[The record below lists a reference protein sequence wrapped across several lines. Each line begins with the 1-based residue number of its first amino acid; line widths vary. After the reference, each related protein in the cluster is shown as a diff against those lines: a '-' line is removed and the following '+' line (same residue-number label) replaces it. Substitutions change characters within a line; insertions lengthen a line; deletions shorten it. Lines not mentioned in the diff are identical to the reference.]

1 MNSGNP
7 MEVGYGSADITP
19 KRPMPLCGFAARCDK
34 PFDNVDDQL
43 FVHSLAM
50 ESHGQTVVLLVY
62 DLLALG
68 SEIHVE
74 LLDSLKK
81 IKHHG
86 VAPEFILC
94 ATHTHSAP
102 AAIML
107 LGCGELQRDYRDL
120 LISASREAAE
130 AALNDM
136 RPAHLRWTIVP
147 LPDQNYNR
155 RRILA
160 DGRVVM
166 AREPDAPIR
175 KTGPI
180 WERMLLARFD
190 DESDNGIAG
199 IASWAAHAVT
209 VCGLNVTADF
219 PGELCR
225 RLSER
230 EKFPFLYLQGA
241 CGNLN
246 PVFEEMTRK
255 QMLANVDAI
264 MGKISPIK
272 WPRDADMVERNGFIQ
287 QTIPM
292 NYGPLPTVNELQ
304 QLQTGMEI
312 IARTGDGP
320 PETMK
325 ILADILNVKP
335 GTRLES
341 GLARHIAS
349 IIRRWSSLA
358 MPVAKAGRANSCQ
371 LETAALRFGK
381 LVFCFVAAEVFVE
394 TAIRLQAAFP
404 KDVVT
409 LLSYKS
415 PLIGYLPTDEA
426 LAEGGYEA
434 AYAYR
439 FYNHPA
445 PFAKGSEDKLFSVLK
460 ASLFT
465 PEHVIADLER

>member
-1 MNSGNP
+1 MKA
-7 MEVGYGSADITP
+7 GYGSADITP

-34 PFDNVDDQL
+34 PFDKVDDPL
-43 FVHSLAM
+43 FVRSLAI
-50 ESHGQTVVLLVY
+50 ESHGQTVVLLVF

-86 VAPEFILC
+86 VAPAFISC

-102 AAIML
+102 AAITL
-107 LGCGELQRDYRDL
+107 LGCGESQRDYWDT
-120 LISASREAAE
+120 LISASRKAAE
-130 AALNDM
+130 AAVNDM
-136 RPAHLRWTIVP
+136 RSVRLRWTTVR

-155 RRILA
+155 RRIMA

-166 AREPDAPIR
+166 AREPDAPVR
-175 KTGPI
+175 KTGPT

-190 DESDNGIAG
+190 DENGHGIAG
-199 IASWAAHAVT
+199 IASWAAHAIT
-209 VCGLNVTADF
+209 VCGSNVTADF

-230 EKFPFLYLQGA
+230 EKFPFLYLQGP

-246 PVFEEMTRK
+246 PVFKEMTRN

-264 MGKISPIK
+264 MGKIFPVK
-272 WPRDADMVERNGFIQ
+272 WPEEADMVEKNGFVQ
-287 QTIPM
+287 QSFPLS
-292 NYGPLPTVNELQ
+292 YGPLPTVNELQ

-320 PETMK
+320 PETTK

-335 GTRLES
+335 GTQLEP

-349 IIRRWSSLA
+349 SIKRWAILT
-358 MPVAKAGRANSCQ
+358 MPVAEAGRAGPCQ
-371 LETAALRFGK
+371 LETAVWRLGK

-404 KDVVT
+404 NDVVT

-415 PLIGYLPTDEA
+415 PLVGYLPTDDA
-426 LAEGGYEA
+426 LDEGGYEA

-439 FYNHPA
+439 FYSHPA
-445 PFAKGSEDKLFSVLK
+445 PFAKGSEDKLFSVLRQQGK
-460 ASLFT
+460 LQRVSELHF
-465 PEHVIADLER
+465 

>member
-1 MNSGNP
+1 
-7 MEVGYGSADITP
+7 
-19 KRPMPLCGFAARCDK
+19 MPLCGFAARCDQ
-34 PFDNVDDQL
+34 PFDKVDDRL
-43 FVHSLAM
+43 FVRSLAM

-68 SEIHVE
+68 SEIHAE
-74 LLDSLKK
+74 LLGSLKK
-81 IKHHG
+81 TKHHG
-86 VAPEFILC
+86 IAPEFILC

-102 AAIML
+102 AAITL
-107 LGCGELQRDYRDL
+107 LGCGEPQRDYWDT
-120 LISASREAAE
+120 LISASRKAAQ
-130 AALNDM
+130 AALHDM
-136 RPAHLRWTIVP
+136 RPAQLRWTIVP

-175 KTGPI
+175 KTGPT
-180 WERMLLARFD
+180 WDRMLLARLD
-190 DESDNGIAG
+190 DEKGHGLAG

-209 VCGLNVTADF
+209 VCGPNVTADF

-225 RLSER
+225 RLAER

-246 PVFEEMTRK
+246 PVFKEMTRQ

-264 MGKISPIK
+264 TGKIFPIK
-272 WPRDADMVERNGFIQ
+272 WPKEADMVERNGFIQ
-287 QTIPM
+287 QSLPLS
-292 NYGPLPTVNELQ
+292 YGPLPTVNELQ
-304 QLQTGMEI
+304 QLQTGTEI

-320 PETMK
+320 PETLK

-341 GLARHIAS
+341 GMARHIAA
-349 IIRRWSSLA
+349 IIKRWSILT
-358 MPVAKAGRANSCQ
+358 MPAAKASQAGSCR
-371 LETAALRFGK
+371 LETAVWRIGK

-394 TAIRLQAAFP
+394 TAIRLQASFP
-404 KDVVT
+404 NDIII
-409 LLSYKS
+409 LASYKS
-415 PLIGYLPTDEA
+415 PLVGYLPTDAA
-426 LAEGGYEA
+426 LDEGGYEA

-445 PFAKGSEDKLFSVLK
+445 PFAKGSESTLRS
-460 ASLFT
+460 SLNAAIRD
-465 PEHVIADLER
+465 VAKGNL